1 MVEKKAFNEILN
13 KLGYKSFEEIVE
25 EFQHKVYSTV
35 HTFTQNS
42 QDAEDLSQEVFWQI
56 YQNLTSFKMDS
67 QLSTWIYRVTV
78 NKCLSFK
85 RKEARRN
92 SIAGIIPINDK
103 VAETV
108 KSSASV
114 DLDVLNEEKKSI
126 LYQAINNIGQ
136 KYAAVITLKYM
147 QDLSTK
153 EIGQVLSLPQRT
165 VETQLHRARQKLRS
179 NLETLGYT
187 MEVN

>member
-1 MVEKKAFNEILN
+1 MVGKEAFNDILN
-13 KLGYKSFEEIVE
+13 NLGYKSFDEIVE

-35 HTFTQNS
+35 YTFTQS
-42 QDAEDLSQEVFWQI
+42 SHDAEDLSQEIFWQI

-67 QLSTWIYRVTV
+67 KLSTWIYRVTV
-78 NKCLSFK
+78 NKCLSYK

-92 SIAGIIPINDK
+92 EIAGIIPISDNL
-103 VAETV
+103 AETI

-114 DLDVLNEEKKSI
+114 DAAVLREEKKSI
-126 LYQAINNIGQ
+126 LYQAISNIGR

-153 EIGQVLSLPQRT
+153 EIGQILSLPPRT
-165 VETQLHRARQKLRS
+165 VETQLHRAREKLRS
-179 NLETLGYT
+179 NLEMLGYT